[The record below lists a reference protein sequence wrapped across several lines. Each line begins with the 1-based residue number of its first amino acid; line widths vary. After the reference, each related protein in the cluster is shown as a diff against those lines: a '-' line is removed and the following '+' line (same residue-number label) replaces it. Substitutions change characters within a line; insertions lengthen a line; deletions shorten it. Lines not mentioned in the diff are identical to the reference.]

1 MIHHRVKSQYHSKIN
16 LYTHT
21 LQGYRDEVPQDFM
34 SVELIDGLLY
44 THTHTSGV

>member
-34 SVELIDGLLY
+34 SVILIDGPV
-44 THTHTSGV
+44 HTYRHTPGV